1 MRSPYKMAMFVSPPV
16 EIIESG
22 CLGIV
27 AARRQNLAGDKAP
40 VLSDEYE
47 IGKGAADIDAEATHK
62 FSVHGFSVTRG
73 SVPDASDRLGR
84 PRMRS
89 DFLGCPPD

>member
-1 MRSPYKMAMFVSPPV
+1 
-16 EIIESG
+16 
-22 CLGIV
+22 
-27 AARRQNLAGDKAP
+27 
-40 VLSDEYE
+40 LSDEYE
-47 IGKGAADIDAEATHK
+47 TGKGAADIDAEATHK